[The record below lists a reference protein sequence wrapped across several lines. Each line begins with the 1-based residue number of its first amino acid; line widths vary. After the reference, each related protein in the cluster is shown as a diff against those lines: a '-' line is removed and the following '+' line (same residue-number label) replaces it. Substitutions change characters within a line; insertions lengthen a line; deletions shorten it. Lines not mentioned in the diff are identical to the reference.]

1 MIFAIKRFETHD
13 GDGIRTTVFFKGC
26 PLRCKWCHNPESFSV
41 KKEIAYNEELCINCL
56 RCTQL
61 CSANVVE
68 NEKHKFDK
76 NKCVLCEKCANACP
90 RDAFTIYGKD
100 CTAKDIASEVLLDK
114 MFFDGSQGGV
124 TLSGGEPL
132 MQPNLCL
139 ELAKILKEKGV
150 NVALDT
156 CGFVDK
162 SVIESVL
169 PYVDTFLYDLKAID
183 PVVHKNCTGKTNE
196 LILENLKFIDGKN
209 KKIEIRIP
217 FVPKFND
224 GEILKIAE
232 FIKGLKNVVRV
243 KVLPYHKYA
252 EMKYISLGI
261 KNESPS
267 DLPTK
272 EEVENA
278 RKLIRAVTNL
288 EVL

>member
-56 RCTQL
+56 RCTKL

-100 CTAKDIASEVLLDK
+100 CTAKDIASEVLRDK

-183 PVVHKNCTGKTNE
+183 PVVHKKCTGKTNKR
-196 LILENLKFIDGKN
+196 ILENLKFIDGKN

>member
-100 CTAKDIASEVLLDK
+100 CAAKDIASEVLRDK

-132 MQPNLCL
+132 MQPKLCL

-183 PVVHKNCTGKTNE
+183 PVVHKKCTGKTNKR
-196 LILENLKFIDGKN
+196 ILENLKFIDGKN

>member
-26 PLRCKWCHNPESFSV
+26 PLRCKWCHNPESFSE

-76 NKCVLCEKCANACP
+76 NKCVLCEKCTNACP
-90 RDAFTIYGKD
+90 REAFTIYGKD
-100 CTAKDIASEVLLDK
+100 CTAKDIASEVLRDK

-132 MQPNLCL
+132 MQPKLCL

-156 CGFVDK
+156 CGFADK

-183 PVVHKNCTGKTNE
+183 PVVHKKCTGKTNKR
-196 LILENLKFIDGKN
+196 ILENLKFIDGKN